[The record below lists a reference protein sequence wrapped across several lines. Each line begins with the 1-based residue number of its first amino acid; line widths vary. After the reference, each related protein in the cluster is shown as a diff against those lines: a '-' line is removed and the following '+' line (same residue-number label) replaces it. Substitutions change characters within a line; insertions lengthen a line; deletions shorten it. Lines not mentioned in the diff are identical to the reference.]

1 MDNNPSPGN
10 KRGGL
15 TTILEK
21 SLGATAKSG
30 TAPLSGVYQ
39 FGEKVTECGFVFM
52 DSPGFDPC
60 SVTGQVASG
69 SNIIAFTTGRG
80 SVSGYKPTPCIKLA
94 TNSEMY
100 KLMSDDMD
108 LNCGDIVDNGISIA
122 AKGEEIFE
130 LIIKVANGEKTRSE
144 LLGFG
149 GVEFVPWQIGAV
161 M

>member
-1 MDNNPSPGN
+1 M
-10 KRGGL
+10 

-21 SLGATAKSG
+21 SLGAVAKGG
-30 TAPLSGVYQ
+30 TAPLSGVYK
-39 FGEKVTECGFVFM
+39 FGEKIDAKGFVFM

-69 SNIIAFTTGRG
+69 ANLIVFTTGRG

-100 KLMSDDMD
+100 NKLSEDMD
-108 LNCGDIVDNGISIA
+108 LNCGDIVSDGVSIEQ
-122 AKGEEIFE
+122 KGKELFE
-130 LIIKVANGEKTRSE
+130 LIIRVASGERTKSE
-144 LLGFG
+144 ELGFG
-149 GVEFVPWQIGAV
+149 GAEFVPWQIGAV